1 MSPVCCLR
9 SRQMSSRA
17 LPAPAKAG
25 VPGTH
30 PSTSPGRPAALA
42 LARRAF
48 PSPRRGGGRGGVNVW
63 RNRRRLS
70 KTSVRSRAS
79 SGPGTRSAPI
89 RHRED
94 AVRPPF
100 FDFRGSLAAPSDD
113 IFAFAGASRGGGPDP
128 CSLRTPDL
136 RSGDHRSRGQIPPPA
151 PTFGT
156 PRENDPRGQEA
167 GRIREPEG
175 PGISLRMSEQSDP
188 SRVAPKVI
196 Q

>member
-89 RHRED
+89 RHHPAAHRAPVDQQLHGGRTPSGHRFLILE
-94 AVRPPF
+94 AASRRPPTTF
-100 FDFRGSLAAPSDD
+100 SRSQERAVGGAPTRVHCGRLTYVVAITAPEVRYRLLPSPSARLAKTTRAD
-113 IFAFAGASRGGGPDP
+113 
-128 CSLRTPDL
+128 
-136 RSGDHRSRGQIPPPA
+136 RSG
-151 PTFGT
+151 
-156 PRENDPRGQEA
+156 ENTGA
-167 GRIREPEG
+167 
-175 PGISLRMSEQSDP
+175 
-188 SRVAPKVI
+188 
-196 Q
+196 